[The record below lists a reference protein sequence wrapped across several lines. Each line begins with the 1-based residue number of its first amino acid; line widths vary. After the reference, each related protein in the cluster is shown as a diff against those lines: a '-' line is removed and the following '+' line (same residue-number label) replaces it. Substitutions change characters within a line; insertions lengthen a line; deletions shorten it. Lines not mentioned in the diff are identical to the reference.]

1 MVNFKVL
8 RHASVVLDDDIYF
21 DPYKI
26 DGNLK
31 KARYIFITHPHYDHL
46 SMDDINKI
54 ACDKTVFIA
63 TSDSKNILLE
73 NNIKNKI
80 IEVKPKQ
87 MYDLGDIS
95 FQTFSSYNANKPYH
109 KKDYG
114 WVGFNVE
121 IDDENYMITGD
132 CDECQEML
140 NQKCEYLFVPIG
152 SIYTFDGKEGALFA
166 NKLKPK
172 VAIPTH
178 YNCIVGDKT
187 NEREFL
193 QYLDK
198 SIKYEIFL

>member
-1 MVNFKVL
+1 
-8 RHASVVLDDDIYF
+8 
-21 DPYKI
+21 
-26 DGNLK
+26 
-31 KARYIFITHPHYDHL
+31 
-46 SMDDINKI
+46 MDDINKI
-54 ACDKTVFIA
+54 ACDKTFFIA

-109 KKDYG
+109 KKEYG

-121 IDDENYMITGD
+121 IEGENYMITGD

-140 NQKCEYLFVPIG
+140 NQKCDYLFVPIG
-152 SIYTFDGKEGALFA
+152 SIYTFDGKEGAFFA